1 MPFICSFEQRD
12 WVEGLISKNENRRKM
27 SNLRKLQLA
36 NLKKVIVLTVVL
48 FFISLFSQQT
58 LAQNQNVDS
67 KNIKNKI
74 VQFLEKQGSYTKVSD
89 GVWIVSY
96 KGKSI
101 KNIELLVITAAEI
114 ELVIMTVTVA
124 KKKEIP
130 LKPDLL
136 YKILK
141 FSADQVKVGISDKGD
156 LNLQAEIN
164 ARLTDYKEFN
174 EVLNQVAAAAD
185 LLHGQIK
192 SSLILEQ

>member
-1 MPFICSFEQRD
+1 
-12 WVEGLISKNENRRKM
+12 M
-27 SNLRKLQLA
+27 SNLHGA
-36 NLKKVIVLTVVL
+36 EITNFKKVILSTVVL
-48 FFISLFSQQT
+48 IFISLFSQQA

-89 GVWIVSY
+89 GVWTVSY

-141 FSADQVKVGISDKGD
+141 FSADQVKVGIDNKGD

-192 SSLILEQ
+192 SSLIPEQ

>member
-1 MPFICSFEQRD
+1 
-12 WVEGLISKNENRRKM
+12 M
-27 SNLRKLQLA
+27 SNLRNA
-36 NLKKVIVLTVVL
+36 EITNFKKAILLTVVL
-48 FFISLFSQQT
+48 FFTSLFSQQL
-58 LAQNQNVDS
+58 LAQNSNVDS
-67 KNIKNKI
+67 KNIKTKI

-89 GVWIVSY
+89 GVWTVSY

-101 KNIELLVITAAEI
+101 KNFDVLVITGAEI

-141 FSADQVKVGISDKGD
+141 FSADQVKVGIDNTGD

-185 LLHGQIK
+185 ILHGQIK
-192 SSLILEQ
+192 SSLVLAP

>member
-1 MPFICSFEQRD
+1 MP
-12 WVEGLISKNENRRKM
+12 
-27 SNLRKLQLA
+27 NLRGSEIT
-36 NLKKVIVLTVVL
+36 NFKKAVLLTVVL
-48 FFISLFSQQT
+48 FFTSLFSQQIS
-58 LAQNQNVDS
+58 AQNQNVDS

-101 KNIELLVITAAEI
+101 KNFDVLVITGAEI

-124 KKKEIP
+124 KKNEIP

-141 FSADQVKVGISDKGD
+141 FSADQVKVGIDNKGD
-156 LNLQAEIN
+156 LYLQAEVN

-192 SSLILEQ
+192 SSLILEPLS